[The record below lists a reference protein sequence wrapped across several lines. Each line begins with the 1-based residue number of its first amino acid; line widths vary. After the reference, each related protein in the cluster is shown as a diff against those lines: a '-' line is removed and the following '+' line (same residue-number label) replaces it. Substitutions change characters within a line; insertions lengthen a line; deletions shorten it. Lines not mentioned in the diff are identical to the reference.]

1 MSISNNV
8 HIFHPVGF
16 LIFNF
21 SFLLIAYLVSFLI
34 ANSHVDNSGDL
45 YIESN
50 AKITKSNIKRFLIG
64 IIVCMILVCIMVR
77 IFSIGRVITKVEEAN
92 TIEFDGTN
100 YTVNNEKLVRYDNV
114 YHDEGIPLSYIVD
127 ERRNKMWIFGIDN
140 LVTTYVLVLSDSDY
154 ERFYSQDIRSLSN
167 ADGVMKDFIYNKYN
181 KYNIESNTEEGNI
194 SNKEVETRTNTNST
208 TLDNNELILNKLDSI
223 DKSITEIQNNVKQ
236 QRNEL
241 DTQKEI
247 INNYLN
253 SNKNETNV
261 NRAVIILIGLAVV
274 WLLIIITVVV
284 FIKIRTSNRKELIQA
299 ASEAKIREGVMLDKD

>member
-16 LIFNF
+16 LIFKF
-21 SFLLIAYLVSFLI
+21 SILMIAYLVSFLI

-64 IIVCMILVCIMVR
+64 IIVCMIIVCMMVR
-77 IFSIGRVITKVEEAN
+77 LLSIGRVITKVEEAN

-100 YTVNNEKLVRYDNV
+100 YTVNNEKIVRYNNV
-114 YHDEGIPLSYIVD
+114 YHDEGVPLSYIVD

-154 ERFYSQDIRSLSN
+154 ERFYIQDIRSLSN
-167 ADGVMKDFIYNKYN
+167 ADGAMKDFIYNKYN
-181 KYNIESNTEEGNI
+181 IESNDEEGNI
-194 SNKEVETRTNTNST
+194 SNKEVEARTNTNST

-247 INNYLN
+247 INTIRRL
-253 SNKNETNV
+253 
-261 NRAVIILIGLAVV
+261 
-274 WLLIIITVVV
+274 V
-284 FIKIRTSNRKELIQA
+284 FFT
-299 ASEAKIREGVMLDKD
+299 

>member
-1 MSISNNV
+1 MSISNTV

-21 SFLLIAYLVSFLI
+21 LFLLIACLVSSLI
-34 ANSHVDNSGDL
+34 ANCHVDKSGDL

-64 IIVCMILVCIMVR
+64 IIVCMILVCMMVR
-77 IFSIGRVITKVEEAN
+77 LFSIGRVITKVEEAN

-100 YTVNNEKLVRYDNV
+100 YTVNNEKIVRYNNV

-167 ADGVMKDFIYNKYN
+167 ADGAMKDFIYNKYN
-181 KYNIESNTEEGNI
+181 IESNDEEGNI
-194 SNKEVETRTNTNST
+194 SNKEVEARTNTNST

-253 SNKNETNV
+253 SNKNETSV
-261 NRAVIILIGLAVV
+261 NRAIIILIGLAVV

>member
-1 MSISNNV
+1 MSISNTV

-21 SFLLIAYLVSFLI
+21 LFLLIAYLVSFLI

-64 IIVCMILVCIMVR
+64 IIVCMILVCMMVR
-77 IFSIGRVITKVEEAN
+77 LFSIGKVITKVEEAN

-100 YTVNNEKLVRYDNV
+100 YTVNNEKLVRYNNV
-114 YHDEGIPLSYIVD
+114 YHDEGVPLSYIVD

-167 ADGVMKDFIYNKYN
+167 ADGVMKDFIYN

-247 INNYLN
+247 VNNYLN
-253 SNKNETNV
+253 SNKNETSV
-261 NRAVIILIGLAVV
+261 NRAIIILIGLAVV

>member
-45 YIESN
+45 YTESN

-100 YTVNNEKLVRYDNV
+100 YTVNNEKLVRYNNV

-181 KYNIESNTEEGNI
+181 IESNTEEGNI

-208 TLDNNELILNKLDSI
+208 TLDNNELILNKLDLI

>member
-1 MSISNNV
+1 
-8 HIFHPVGF
+8 
-16 LIFNF
+16 
-21 SFLLIAYLVSFLI
+21 
-34 ANSHVDNSGDL
+34 
-45 YIESN
+45 
-50 AKITKSNIKRFLIG
+50 
-64 IIVCMILVCIMVR
+64 
-77 IFSIGRVITKVEEAN
+77 
-92 TIEFDGTN
+92 
-100 YTVNNEKLVRYDNV
+100 
-114 YHDEGIPLSYIVD
+114 
-127 ERRNKMWIFGIDN
+127 MWIFGIDN

-167 ADGVMKDFIYNKYN
+167 ADGVMKDFIYN

>member
-64 IIVCMILVCIMVR
+64 IIVCMIIVCMMVR
-77 IFSIGRVITKVEEAN
+77 LLSIGRVITKVEEAN

-100 YTVNNEKLVRYDNV
+100 YTVNNEKIVRYNNV
-114 YHDEGIPLSYIVD
+114 YHDEGVPLSYIVD

-154 ERFYSQDIRSLSN
+154 ERFYIQDIRSLSN
-167 ADGVMKDFIYNKYN
+167 ADGAMKDFIYNKYN
-181 KYNIESNTEEGNI
+181 IESNDEEGNI
-194 SNKEVETRTNTNST
+194 SNKEVEARTNTNST

-261 NRAVIILIGLAVV
+261 NRAIIILIGLAVV

>member
-1 MSISNNV
+1 MSISNTV

-21 SFLLIAYLVSFLI
+21 SFLLIACLVSFLI
-34 ANSHVDNSGDL
+34 ANSHVDNSGDP

-64 IIVCMILVCIMVR
+64 IIVCMILVCMMVR
-77 IFSIGRVITKVEEAN
+77 LLSIGRVITKVEEAN

-100 YTVNNEKLVRYDNV
+100 YTVNNEKIVRYNNV
-114 YHDEGIPLSYIVD
+114 YHDEGITLSYIVD

-167 ADGVMKDFIYNKYN
+167 ADGAMKDFIYNKYN
-181 KYNIESNTEEGNI
+181 IESNDEEGNI
-194 SNKEVETRTNTNST
+194 SNKEVEARTNTNST

-253 SNKNETNV
+253 SNKNETSV
-261 NRAVIILIGLAVV
+261 NRAIIILIGLAVV

>member
-64 IIVCMILVCIMVR
+64 IIVCMIIVCMMVR
-77 IFSIGRVITKVEEAN
+77 LLSIGRVITKVEEAN

-100 YTVNNEKLVRYDNV
+100 YTVNNEKIVRYNNV
-114 YHDEGIPLSYIVD
+114 YHDEGVPLSYIVD

-167 ADGVMKDFIYNKYN
+167 ADGAMKDFIYNKYN
-181 KYNIESNTEEGNI
+181 IESNDEEGNI
-194 SNKEVETRTNTNST
+194 SNKEVEARTNTNST

-261 NRAVIILIGLAVV
+261 NRAIIILIGLAVV

>member
-34 ANSHVDNSGDL
+34 ANSHVGNSGDL

-64 IIVCMILVCIMVR
+64 IIVCMIIVCMMVR
-77 IFSIGRVITKVEEAN
+77 LLSIGRVITKVEEAN

-100 YTVNNEKLVRYDNV
+100 YTVNNEKIVRYNNV
-114 YHDEGIPLSYIVD
+114 YHDEGVPLSYIVD

-167 ADGVMKDFIYNKYN
+167 ADGAMKDFIYNKYN
-181 KYNIESNTEEGNI
+181 IESNDEEGNI
-194 SNKEVETRTNTNST
+194 SNKEVEARTNTNST

-261 NRAVIILIGLAVV
+261 NRAIIILIGLAVV

>member
-181 KYNIESNTEEGNI
+181 IESNTEEGNI

>member
-64 IIVCMILVCIMVR
+64 IIVCMIIVCMMVR
-77 IFSIGRVITKVEEAN
+77 LLSIGRVITKVEEAN

-100 YTVNNEKLVRYDNV
+100 YTVNNEKIVRYNNV
-114 YHDEGIPLSYIVD
+114 YHDEGVPLSYIVD

-167 ADGVMKDFIYNKYN
+167 ADGAMKDFIYN
-181 KYNIESNTEEGNI
+181 IESNDEEGNI
-194 SNKEVETRTNTNST
+194 SNKEVEARTNTNST

-261 NRAVIILIGLAVV
+261 NRAIIILIGLAVV